1 MVDCIG
7 NWADNQFNEKRVGK
21 QLSKYS
27 CSDHPLILSPSS
39 EKPSW
44 KFNKARSSAIP
55 VQPPTPDQAARISHQ
70 ASRSEWGLFQL
81 QYSCWWLRERKQW
94 GWWIFSWGG
103 KWNSVVTWWFQLGI
117 KVFTYFDRLKL
128 KMLSL
133 IDIGVQL
140 LPVDLFLLSFDLSAV
155 TWPPRQLS
163 PHNQKQWCK
172 GGRPCKLKVNVL
184 SRFIYSYL

>member
-27 CSDHPLILSPSS
+27 CSDHPLILSPSW
-39 EKPSW
+39 EKPNW

-55 VQPPTPDQAARISHQ
+55 AQPPTSDQAARISHQ

-117 KVFTYFDRLKL
+117 KVFMYFWQTETQNAVPHWYWCAAAPCRLISSQVWFVGSHL
-128 KMLSL
+128 ATT
-133 IDIGVQL
+133 
-140 LPVDLFLLSFDLSAV
+140 PA
-155 TWPPRQLS
+155 
-163 PHNQKQWCK
+163 
-172 GGRPCKLKVNVL
+172 
-184 SRFIYSYL
+184 